1 LVTAGA
7 PAVPAS
13 LVEQLADPGRLVLP
27 VGDRDLQTLEVIDK
41 VGGKITRRQLVE
53 CAFVPLLGQEGW
65 EER

>member
-1 LVTAGA
+1 
-7 PAVPAS
+7 
-13 LVEQLADPGRLVLP
+13 VLP